1 MTPLIMAAGFF
12 SEWASSW
19 AANIGG
25 LILLVIGMV
34 LIVVEMIIPGFGVA
48 GISGGIALIAGL
60 IIGSSDSGPT
70 GAMFSLLI
78 VLVLLAIIA
87 ILIFKSALRGK
98 LSRSPVVL
106 NTAIDSGSTELFDED
121 IRELVGKSGRTLT
134 PLRPSGIAEICG
146 RRIDVVSEAE
156 FIGKGEEIV
165 VESTDGMKVLV
176 KRA

>member
-1 MTPLIMAAGFF
+1 MSQAILAAGFF
-12 SEWASSW
+12 AQWAASW

-60 IIGSSDSGPT
+60 IIGSGGSGPT

-78 VLVLLAIIA
+78 VLVLLSIIA
-87 ILIFKSALRGK
+87 VLIFKSALRGR

-121 IRELVGKSGRTLT
+121 IVKLAGKTGRTLT
-134 PLRPSGIAEICG
+134 PLRPSGIAEING
-146 RRIDVVSEAE
+146 RRLDVITEAE
-156 FIGKGEEIV
+156 FIGKGEDVV
-165 VESTDGMKVLV
+165 VERIDGVKILV

>member
-1 MTPLIMAAGFF
+1 MFPLILATGFF
-12 SEWASSW
+12 SEWAQSW
-19 AANIGG
+19 ADNIGG
-25 LILLVIGMV
+25 IILVVIGMI
-34 LIVVEMIIPGFGVA
+34 LIVIEMIIPGFGAA

-60 IIGSSDSGPT
+60 IIGSNSLS

-78 VLVLLAIIA
+78 ILVLLALIA

-106 NTAIDSGSTELFDED
+106 NTAIESGSTELFDED
-121 IRELVGKSGRTLT
+121 MQDLMGLEGTTVTA
-134 PLRPSGIAEICG
+134 LRPSGIAVING

-156 FIGKGEEIV
+156 FIGKDEHVV
-165 VESTDGMKVLV
+165 VESIDGMKVLV